1 MTDRANRKTKIVMVA
16 MFKNEAPVMRRMLE
30 SCGPYIDYYVIQNN
44 GSTDGTD
51 QIVKEYFEET
61 GIPGILYEVEEGW
74 VGFGWNRDH
83 LIQTCQSIDHGC
95 DWILKMDCDEVLE
108 VDDSFDWSLLDDTS
122 IHSFH
127 IPAISGTVV
136 YYRAWMWNAR
146 MNWAFNHD
154 PCHETI
160 YCTDPNIDHAFQRFD
175 LPLSIRQ
182 IGGNEG
188 QSWGNP
194 LKFVS
199 DSLILEEKM
208 LKEGTLFTDLYHFFY
223 IGKSYFDAHQAP
235 LPLGKSH
242 QDEYCR
248 RCIYYL
254 DEFVKHTNPNGPN
267 GLDETAYN
275 AHIMMAEAY
284 EFMGDEHKAIVTYK
298 NGHPYAPKR
307 NDHYFGLARLYKKT
321 KQYEMMMRVA
331 EVLANPKRTNPFGEY
346 ISWIDSS
353 MYIDTGYDRV
363 MSVYNEAQ
371 ELYQKDQIRRTQY
384 TIPININRQFDK
396 NFFVVDN
403 FYNNP
408 DEVRSYALQ
417 QEFAEDIRYYKG
429 LRTTRHYHPEGI
441 KQAFEHII
449 GQKIVSFPEGIN
461 GCFQITTSKD
471 PQVYHH
477 DEQKWA
483 AMIYLTP
490 NAPIESGTRLHRSK
504 VNGVRH
510 WGQGQELIDRA
521 FQGDF
526 YDSTKFEVVD
536 SAGNV
541 YNRLVIMD
549 AQNIHSAGPYF
560 GNTPE
565 SGRLTHLFF
574 FD

>member
-1 MTDRANRKTKIVMVA
+1 MINRKTKIVMVA
-16 MFKNEAPVMRRMLE
+16 MFKNEASVMRRMLE

-51 QIVKEYFEET
+51 QIVRDYFEET
-61 GIPGILYEVEEGW
+61 GTQGVLYDVEEGW
-74 VGFGWNRDH
+74 IGFGWNRDH
-83 LIQTCQSIDHGC
+83 LIQTCQSTDHGC

-108 VDDSFDWSLLDDTS
+108 VDDDFDWSLLEDTS

-127 IPAISGTVV
+127 IPAISGNTT
-136 YYRAWMWNAR
+136 YYRAWMWNAK

-160 YCTDPNIDHAFQRFD
+160 YCTDPNIGESFQRFN

-182 IGGNEG
+182 IGFNEG
-188 QSWGNP
+188 QSWANP
-194 LKFVS
+194 TKFVS

-208 LKEGTLFTDLYHFFY
+208 IKENTMFEDLYHFFY
-223 IGKSYFDAHQAP
+223 IGKSYFDAHVAEM
-235 LPLGKSH
+235 PLGESH
-242 QDEYCR
+242 QQEMAR
-248 RCIYYL
+248 RCIFYL
-254 DEFVKHTNPNGPN
+254 DQFVNYTNPNGSTRI
-267 GLDETAYN
+267 DETAYN
-275 AHIMMAEAY
+275 SYCMIAECY
-284 EFMGDEHKAIVTYK
+284 TFLNQDEKAIAYYK
-298 NGHPYAPKR
+298 LAHNFAPPR
-307 NDHYFGLARLYKKT
+307 NEHYFGLAQVYERIG
-321 KQYEMMMRVA
+321 QYDNLMKVA

-346 ISWIDSS
+346 ISWIDAS
-353 MYIDTGYDRV
+353 MYIDTGQDRV
-363 MSVYNEAQ
+363 MS
-371 ELYQKDQIRRTQY
+371 LYQNAQSLFYKEQDRKLKYSVPFTISRQY
-384 TIPININRQFDK
+384 HK

-417 QEFAEDIRYYKG
+417 QEFAEDIRFYKG

-449 GQKIVSFPEGIN
+449 GQKIVDFPEGIN

-471 PQVYHH
+471 LQVYHH

-490 NAPIESGTRLHRSK
+490 NAPIESGTRLHRSNI
-504 VNGVRH
+504 NGVRH
-510 WGQGQELIDRA
+510 WSQGQELIDQA
-521 FQGDF
+521 FQEDF
-526 YDSTKFEVVD
+526 YDSTKFDVVD
-536 SAGNV
+536 SAGNM

>member
-1 MTDRANRKTKIVMVA
+1 MIA
-16 MFKNEAPVMRRMLE
+16 MFKNEASVMRRMLE

-51 QIVKEYFEET
+51 QIVRDYFAET
-61 GIPGILYEVEEGW
+61 GIPGVLYDVEEGW
-74 VGFGWNRDH
+74 IGFGWNRDH
-83 LIQTCQSIDHGC
+83 LIKKCQSIAHGC

-108 VDDSFDWSLLDDTS
+108 VDDSFDWGLLDDTS

-146 MNWAFNHD
+146 MQWGFNHD

-160 YCTDPNIDHAFQRFD
+160 YSTDPNIGESFQRFD

-182 IGGNEG
+182 IGFNEG
-188 QSWGNP
+188 QSWSNP
-194 LKFVS
+194 TKFVS

-208 LKEGTLFTDLYHFFY
+208 IKENSMFDDLYHFFY
-223 IGKSYFDAHQAP
+223 IGKSYFDARQAQM
-235 LPLGKSH
+235 PLGEAH
-242 QDEYCR
+242 QKEMTR
-248 RCIYYL
+248 RCIFYL
-254 DEFVKHTNPNGPN
+254 EQFIQYTNPNGSN
-267 GLDETAYN
+267 KVDETAYN
-275 AHIMMAEAY
+275 GYCMIAECY
-284 EFMGDEHKAIVTYK
+284 EFLDDDINAIMAYK
-298 NGHPYAPKR
+298 LAHNYAPKR
-307 NDHYFGLARLYKKT
+307 NDHYFGLARLYEKMGE
-321 KQYEMMMRVA
+321 YEMMMRVA
-331 EVLANPKRTNPFGEY
+331 EVVANSKRTNPFGEY

-353 MYIDTGYDRV
+353 MYYDTGTNRV
-363 MSVYNEAQ
+363 MD
-371 ELYQKDQIRRTQY
+371 LYQHAHTLYHSQQSQKLQY
-384 TIPININRQFDK
+384 TVPITISKDLDK
-396 NFFVVDN
+396 NLFVVDN

-417 QEFAEDIRYYKG
+417 QEFAEDLRYYKG
-429 LRTTRHYHPEGI
+429 LRSTRHYHPEGI
-441 KQAFEHII
+441 KEAFEKII
-449 GQKIVSFPEGIN
+449 GEKIKNFPEGIN

-510 WGQGQELIDRA
+510 LSQGQQLIDQA
-521 FQGDF
+521 FQEGF
-526 YDSTKFEVVD
+526 YDSTKFDVVD

-541 YNRLVIMD
+541 YNRLVIMN

-574 FD
+574 FN